1 MNSSTDTNT
10 EPSVW
15 SGSPQRGGQKMSTL
29 AKLQRTAFRT
39 SRLLD
44 FCNRKELIAQTG
56 HQPDAWPLV
65 ILKELI
71 DNALDACEDTGTPPE
86 IAVKVTADGIEV
98 SDNGPGI
105 PGKTVEGVLDF
116 AVRVSTREAYVSP
129 CRGAQGNALKT
140 IVAMPFVLDGEE
152 GHVEVEAH
160 GTIHRITMR
169 VDRIRQQ
176 PVVDQ
181 AQELVSPAPGTRIRV
196 RWPDSA
202 CSILRAAEARFL
214 QIAADYAFLNP
225 HLSIA
230 VDWFGSVYRD
240 EATAPAWKKWLP
252 SNPTSPHWYTPESFE
267 RLVAAYIGHGLDA
280 GSDRT
285 VRELLAEFRGLKATA
300 KQKDV
305 LGRLGLAR
313 TNLSDLAEGGVLRSD
328 RLKDLLAA
336 MKENSRPVKPQDL
349 GLIGREHLAERF
361 KALGCDMESFDY
373 RKAADTTDGIPWVI
387 ETAFA
392 WCPQA
397 RTRRL
402 VTGVNWSPGILN
414 PFRELGKFG
423 ESLDSVLER
432 QRAGK
437 AEPIILLLH
446 MACPR
451 VEYTDRGKSAVV
463 VSGGPSPDQEAE
475 EEEE

>member
-1 MNSSTDTNT
+1 
-10 EPSVW
+10 
-15 SGSPQRGGQKMSTL
+15 MSAP

-44 FCNRKELIAQTG
+44 FCSQKELIAQTG

-65 ILKELI
+65 VLKELI
-71 DNALDACEDTGTPPE
+71 DNVLDACEDTGTPPE
-86 IAVKVTADGIEV
+86 IAVTVRPEGIEV

-105 PGKTVEGVLDF
+105 PSNTVEGVLDF

-140 IVAMPFVLDGEE
+140 IVAMTFVLHGEE

-160 GTIHRITMR
+160 GTVHRIVMR

-176 PVVDQ
+176 PVVDHTQ
-181 AQELVSPAPGTRIRV
+181 ALVSPSPGARIRV

-202 CSILRAAEARFL
+202 CSILKAADARFL
-214 QIAADYAFLNP
+214 QITADYAFLNP
-225 HLSIA
+225 HLSLA
-230 VDWFGSVYRD
+230 VDWFGSACRH

-252 SNPTSPHWYTPESFE
+252 SKPTSPHWYTPESFE
-267 RLVAAYIGHGLDA
+267 RLVAAYIGHDLDA
-280 GSDRT
+280 GTDRT
-285 VRELLAEFRGLKATA
+285 VRALVAEFLGLSATS
-300 KQKDV
+300 KQKAV
-305 LGRLGLAR
+305 LGRLDLAR
-313 TNLSDLAEGGVLRSD
+313 TNLSELVDGDVLCSD
-328 RLKDLLAA
+328 RLKELLAA

-349 GLIGREHLAERF
+349 GIIGREHLPRRF
-361 KALGCDMESFDY
+361 ESLGCEMDSFDY
-373 RKAADTTDGIPWVI
+373 RKTADTTDGIPWVI

-397 RTRRL
+397 RARRL

-423 ESLDSVLER
+423 QSLDSVLER

-437 AEPIILLLH
+437 GEPIILLLH

-463 VSGGPSPDQEAE
+463 ISGGPSPTDE
-475 EEEE
+475 EEED